1 MLLLAVK
8 YCIPIIVKEVMGFLW
23 LSTFFIYYMND
34 TYFSLD
40 HLIWTFSC
48 CFYLTMNLNECL
60 ENRTSEFC
68 NPVFLL
74 QVLSIYIQIF
84 FYLHFSFLQIFFVI
98 CLGFDKCYW
107 KALYLKNNANVRHSQ
122 HVFTKGK
129 SCISNLLSFYNKVT
143 CLMDK
148 GKEVYV
154 ILLNSGKVFILFLTI
169 SFRTCWL
176 TMRCVGM

>member
-1 MLLLAVK
+1 MEKDRNNMLLLAVK

-60 ENRTSEFC
+60 ENCTSEFC

-74 QVLSIYIQIF
+74 QVLSIYIQMF

-107 KALYLKNNANVRHSQ
+107 KALLFKEQCKRQAQSTCVH
-122 HVFTKGK
+122 KG
-129 SCISNLLSFYNKVT
+129 
-143 CLMDK
+143 
-148 GKEVYV
+148 E
-154 ILLNSGKVFILFLTI
+154 ILYK
-169 SFRTCWL
+169 
-176 TMRCVGM
+176 